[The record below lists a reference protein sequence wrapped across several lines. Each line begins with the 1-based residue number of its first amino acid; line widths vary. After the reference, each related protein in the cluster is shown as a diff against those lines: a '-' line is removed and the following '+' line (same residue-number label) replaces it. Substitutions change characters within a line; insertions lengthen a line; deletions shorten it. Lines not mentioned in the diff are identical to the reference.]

1 MLSIFFMCL
10 FAIYM
15 AFFETLI
22 HFGSV
27 KQLSGSQFPDQGL
40 NLGHGSESRGSH
52 PVDQE
57 QTPHGAF
64 QRAASVQTTFPWI
77 GWVLFSSLTF

>member
-10 FAIYM
+10 FAIYI

-22 HFGSV
+22 HFGNV
-27 KQLSGSQFPDQGL
+27 MQLSGSQFPDQGS
-40 NLGHGSESRGSH
+40 NLGHSSASRGLH
-52 PVDQE
+52 PVDQQ

-64 QRAASVQTTFPWI
+64 
-77 GWVLFSSLTF
+77 